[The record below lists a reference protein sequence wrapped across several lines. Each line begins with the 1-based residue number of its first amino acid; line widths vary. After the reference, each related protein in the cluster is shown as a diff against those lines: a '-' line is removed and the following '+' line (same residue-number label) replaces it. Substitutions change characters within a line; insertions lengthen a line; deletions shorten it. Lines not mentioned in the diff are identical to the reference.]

1 MVAVLITYGVLLL
14 LYFVLSRLDRV
25 SSWMDEAEFEE
36 EDAPQ
41 REDEEY
47 KWSDNIKGYKK
58 EED

>member
-1 MVAVLITYGVLLL
+1 MVAVLITYGILLL
-14 LYFVLSRLDRV
+14 IYFVLSRLDKV

-47 KWSDNIKGYKK
+47 KWGDNIKGYK
-58 EED
+58 E

>member
-1 MVAVLITYGVLLL
+1 MVALLITYGIILL

-47 KWSDNIKGYKK
+47 KWGDNIKGYK
-58 EED
+58 E

>member
-1 MVAVLITYGVLLL
+1 MVAVLITYGILLL
-14 LYFVLSRLDRV
+14 IYFALSRLDRV

-47 KWSDNIKGYKK
+47 KWSDNIKGYKH

>member
-1 MVAVLITYGVLLL
+1 MVALLITYGIILL

-41 REDEEY
+41 REDEEH
-47 KWSDNIKGYKK
+47 KWSDNIKGYK
-58 EED
+58 E

>member
-1 MVAVLITYGVLLL
+1 MVALLITYSIILL

-25 SSWMDEAEFEE
+25 SSWMDEAEFKE

-47 KWSDNIKGYKK
+47 KWGDNIKGYK
-58 EED
+58 E

>member
-1 MVAVLITYGVLLL
+1 MVVVLITYGVLLL
-14 LYFVLSRLDRV
+14 IYFVLSRLDKV

-47 KWSDNIKGYKK
+47 KWGDNIKGYK
-58 EED
+58 E